1 MYGTVYQSGSAAR
14 ALPEVPERE
23 LVREKREQVQKARRE
38 IELRVH
44 EKRREAGEF
53 TKPQVLVLGLA
64 MALFIASVS
73 FFLVSLSRNQSVK
86 NDVERL
92 EYDIQSV
99 HHENAIL
106 RNLRN
111 SSIDY
116 DTVYRVA
123 TEELGMTI
131 PEKRQVVRY
140 QEPSVEFVYKY
151 GDIPK

>member
-23 LVREKREQVQKARRE
+23 LRREKKEQVERARRE

-44 EKRREAGEF
+44 EKRSAAKEF
-53 TKPQVLVLGLA
+53 SRAQVLLISLA
-64 MALFIASVS
+64 MVIFIAAVS
-73 FFLVSLSRNQSVK
+73 SFLVCLSGRQEVK
-86 NDVERL
+86 NDIERL
-92 EYDIQSV
+92 EYEIQSV
-99 HHENAIL
+99 QHENAIL
-106 RNLRN
+106 RNLKN

-123 TEELGMTI
+123 TEELGMII

-151 GDIPK
+151 GDIPR